1 MSEFSVVNKL
11 PPNKTV
17 VFRTPIEG
25 EDVIVRTGCSS
36 ELSSFFQCVL
46 HSYSNSMKE
55 KTRMKHLR
63 IFQERL
69 EGKKDRE
76 SWEKMDD
83 GFIAKTA
90 FKEKIIDIMLNC
102 YRFFKNDPKA
112 RGNAT
117 HRVIK
122 NLVGEDEK
130 LFESYKIITEIIP
143 LTKGFEEKIISK
155 AYDKSKGQ
163 KIFML
168 KQAIIKNAD
177 SYVKKTKEVVYL
189 SKNKSKYVRELV
201 NKFVTEVLKEAEE
214 EAFKSFVD
222 SFENLE
228 SDTDADTICN
238 ISNQFNCDIY
248 MISAKTRMPYLS
260 PQTLDNL
267 KGRKSIMVL
276 CINKD
281 QYEILGKL
289 LPGNSIQREF
299 EKSDPIISKIHT
311 FLVNPEKVSK
321 EFNDLVKYLP
331 KEYQNTDSNTES
343 NSESS
348 NDSDKDSEEDSDED
362 SDKNS
367 DEDSD

>member
-1 MSEFSVVNKL
+1 
-11 PPNKTV
+11 
-17 VFRTPIEG
+17 
-25 EDVIVRTGCSS
+25 
-36 ELSSFFQCVL
+36 
-46 HSYSNSMKE
+46 
-55 KTRMKHLR
+55 
-63 IFQERL
+63 
-69 EGKKDRE
+69 
-76 SWEKMDD
+76 
-83 GFIAKTA
+83 
-90 FKEKIIDIMLNC
+90 
-102 YRFFKNDPKA
+102 
-112 RGNAT
+112 
-117 HRVIK
+117 
-122 NLVGEDEK
+122 
-130 LFESYKIITEIIP
+130 
-143 LTKGFEEKIISK
+143 
-155 AYDKSKGQ
+155 
-163 KIFML
+163 
-168 KQAIIKNAD
+168 
-177 SYVKKTKEVVYL
+177 VKKTKEVVYL
-189 SKNKSKYVRELV
+189 SKDKSKYVRKLV

-214 EAFKSFVD
+214 EAFKVFVD
-222 SFENLE
+222 SSKNLE
-228 SDTDADTICN
+228 SDIDADTISN

-331 KEYQNTDSNTES
+331 KEYQNTDSN
-343 NSESS
+343 SESS
-348 NDSDKDSEEDSDED
+348 NDSDEDSEEDSDED